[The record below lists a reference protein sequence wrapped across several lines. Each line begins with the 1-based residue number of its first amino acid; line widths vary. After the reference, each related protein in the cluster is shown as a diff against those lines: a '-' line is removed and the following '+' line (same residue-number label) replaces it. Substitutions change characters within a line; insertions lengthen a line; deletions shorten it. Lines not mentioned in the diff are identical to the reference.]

1 MEKAG
6 RADSTFPLSILN
18 FPLVVYLS
26 ALPTS
31 VQNSVM
37 KETSTQRTSAIES
50 ELRQLYKRWPDA
62 KRFLRTLGC
71 TGTDAEDLFQE
82 ALVIFVRK
90 REQADFELT
99 VDAYFYVRNTCK
111 LLWYNQSRK
120 QGKQQTYSLETDVA
134 QLEDDWFR
142 KETQIRVIEE
152 ALTRLGKQ
160 CQELLQLF
168 YGLGWNMS
176 EIAQKIGLRNDKVAK
191 VQKYRCLQKAKE
203 LVRENGNAEAL
214 HVELQN
220 LVP

>member
-1 MEKAG
+1 
-6 RADSTFPLSILN
+6 
-18 FPLVVYLS
+18 
-26 ALPTS
+26 
-31 VQNSVM
+31 M
-37 KETSTQRTSAIES
+37 KETSTQSTGGIET
-50 ELRQLYKRWPDA
+50 ELRGLYKRWPET

-90 REQADFELT
+90 REQPDFVLT

-120 QGKQQTYSLETDVA
+120 QGKQQTFALETDVA

-152 ALTRLGKQ
+152 ALLRLGKQ

-168 YGLGWNMS
+168 YGLGWNMA
-176 EIAQKIGLRNDKVAK
+176 EIAKKVGLRNDKVAK

-203 LVRENGNAEAL
+203 LVREDGNSEAL
-214 HVELQN
+214 HVELQH